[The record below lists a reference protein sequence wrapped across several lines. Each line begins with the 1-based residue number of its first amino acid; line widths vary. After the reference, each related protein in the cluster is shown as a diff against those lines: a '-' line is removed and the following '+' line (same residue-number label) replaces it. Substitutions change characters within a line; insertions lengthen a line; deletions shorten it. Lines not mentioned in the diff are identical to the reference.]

1 MKKTGSTAA
10 MDRLGQDRPV
20 FRILHTKVAEI
31 AGHIL
36 QRENV
41 SRYAWNERAEVLV
54 AKLTEVSKSMHREQ
68 VLHNLALG
76 LSLAGEIG
84 LLLIA
89 LVPQSV
95 WASHGW
101 PNGPIPEVAYPL
113 VAALFYLF
121 PAVIGGLC
129 SRWQIAIVLATLPAW
144 LDLGLFA
151 VVAATHFGPFY
162 LAEESHAAGT
172 ASTLELFAVL
182 GALGW
187 LTRVGL
193 RGALSRIKVQRGKS
207 YRLLRLHSD
216 DPFNCSGGNSAE
228 G

>member
-1 MKKTGSTAA
+1 M
-10 MDRLGQDRPV
+10 R
-20 FRILHTKVAEI
+20 
-31 AGHIL
+31 
-36 QRENV
+36 
-41 SRYAWNERAEVLV
+41 
-54 AKLTEVSKSMHREQ
+54 REQ
-68 VLHNLALG
+68 VLHNLTLG
-76 LSLAGEIG
+76 VSLASETG
-84 LLLIA
+84 LLLIS
-89 LVPQSV
+89 LVPQSA

-101 PNGPIPEVAYPL
+101 PNGLIPEAAYPL

-121 PAVIGGLC
+121 PAAIGGLC
-129 SRWQIAIVLATLPAW
+129 SRWQIAVVLATLPAW

-151 VVAATHFGPFY
+151 VVTATRFGPFY

-193 RGALSRIKVQRGKS
+193 LSTVSRRRIERGKP
-207 YRLLRLHSD
+207 YQRLRRIPD
-216 DPFNCSGGNSAE
+216 DPCDGCRENSAE